1 MNYLEQLTFV
11 PFQIPLSP
19 INLVDWHLLIVSL
32 IIRVLFVDQNV
43 IMEIGI
49 RCFPQL
55 IELLNIIDIH
65 QFYKD
70 VLYVEAKSFL
80 VEIDVFLEELGFCLL
95 KLLHTLHL
103 FR

>member
-1 MNYLEQLTFV
+1 
-11 PFQIPLSP
+11 
-19 INLVDWHLLIVSL
+19 
-32 IIRVLFVDQNV
+32 
-43 IMEIGI
+43 MEIGI

-65 QFYKD
+65 QFNKD

-95 KLLHTLHL
+95 KLLHTLHF